1 MRTVSA
7 DCRAET
13 GPKCKHNNDDDLTSL
28 KLYLHVRLRLKIDPT
43 ALPAHLPFC
52 QKLAIRQLRQ

>member
-28 KLYLHVRLRLKIDPT
+28 RDIVCRSFIEFYLKFSVYVWISDLVLI
-43 ALPAHLPFC
+43 
-52 QKLAIRQLRQ
+52 